1 MIHFSIQCIGAS
13 KIDIHSPYFPATGIF
28 KSCFFS
34 FSRLFKFS
42 VKTKQWKILVKY
54 KKSSSRTK
62 QELSEVAIF
71 HRTCKNKERRR
82 PNFVKIKWKIQA
94 FSTARTD
101 KWEKWLTSYKLFHM
115 YSPIGKE
122 FHSVGLYWGFV

>member
-1 MIHFSIQCIGAS
+1 MHWCLKTSYTLALLSRYRNFQIL
-13 KIDIHSPYFPATGIF
+13 
-28 KSCFFS
+28 FFQ
-34 FSRLFKFS
+34 FFTISRLFKFS
-42 VKTKQWKILVKY
+42 VKTKQSKILVKY